1 MPQNG
6 STDFREIVLDTL
18 SKRRGSGITQRE
30 LELLYGYSK
39 SYISEVLGQLEV
51 KGLIVRKEEW
61 GNTKRIW
68 ASEYFPHF
76 RAGIIRVGTLKSTEY
91 VLFLSFLKN
100 FCLEKGYSLKII
112 PYNDLHSLMNDHCSG
127 LLEISCA
134 PLLAQIMFSMVNGNI
149 AIGGAIA
156 SGGSYIIENRICETG
171 SFATTE
177 SSSMILITRQ
187 FLSEHP
193 GASVVPFTDPF
204 KTAEDFLNGIHRY
217 ISIWEPFASLLL
229 KRSAN
234 MLKVTSFGELLDGL
248 PCCSFAFSGEFL
260 SHEETVI
267 SSIRSG
273 YEKYDKDG
281 LSDDEIF
288 HISRDLSLT
297 GIDRDILSD
306 SVKNYNFKCSLG
318 PDILREYLE
327 KAQLPFTEGAVL
339 KVFL

>member
-1 MPQNG
+1 MPQTG
-6 STDFREIVLDTL
+6 STDFREIVFDTL
-18 SKRRGSGITQRE
+18 SQRKGSGITQRE

-39 SYISEVLGQLEV
+39 SYISDVLGQLEV
-51 KGLIVRKEEW
+51 KGLIVRREEW
-61 GNTKRIW
+61 GNIKRVW

-76 RAGIIRVGTLKSTEY
+76 RSGIIRVGALKSTEY
-91 VLFLSFLKN
+91 VPFLSFLRN

-134 PLLAQIMFSMVNGNI
+134 PLLAQIMFSMVSGNI

-156 SGGSYIIENRICETG
+156 SGGSCIIENMVCETG

-177 SSSMILITRQ
+177 SSSMILITRR

-204 KTAEDFLNGIHRY
+204 KATEDFLNGIHRY
-217 ISIWEPFASLLL
+217 ISMWEPFASLIL
-229 KRSAN
+229 KRSASTA
-234 MLKVTSFGELLDGL
+234 KVTSFVELLDGL
-248 PCCSFAFSGEFL
+248 PCCSFAFSWEFL
-260 SHEETVI
+260 SHEETII

-273 YEKYDKDG
+273 YEKYDKDT
-281 LSDDEIF
+281 LSGDEIF
-288 HISRDLSLT
+288 SVSQDLSLT
-297 GIDRDILSD
+297 GIDRDTLID
-306 SVKNYNFKCSLG
+306 SLKNYNFSCSLDTG
-318 PDILREYLE
+318 ILRDYLE
-327 KAQLPFTEGAVL
+327 KAQLPFTESAVL